1 MRDGPDDPG
10 MTANTAKKIIVPIDG
25 SEGALR
31 ALQVAVARRGDSG
44 AALHLLNVQPEI
56 ASGNVRM
63 FISKD
68 MIHHYCEEES
78 LSAMASAMKMLDGER
93 VPFVPVMR
101 VGHPFQVI
109 ADYADPATGDEIVM
123 GSRGMT
129 SVGNLML
136 GSVATKVIHAARVP
150 VTLVK

>member
-1 MRDGPDDPG
+1 
-10 MTANTAKKIIVPIDG
+10 MTSNTAKKIVVPIDG

-31 ALQVAVARRGDSG
+31 ALQVAVARRRDSG
-44 AALHLLNVQPEI
+44 AALHLINVQPEI

-63 FISKD
+63 FISKEL
-68 MIHHYCEEES
+68 INRYCEEES
-78 LSAMASAMKMLDGER
+78 QSAMASAIKMLEGKQ
-93 VPFVPVMR
+93 VPFVPVAR

-109 ADYADPATGDEIVM
+109 ADYADPASGDEIVM

-129 SVGNLML
+129 SVGNLVM

>member
-1 MRDGPDDPG
+1 M
-10 MTANTAKKIIVPIDG
+10 NTPNRRKIVVPVDG
-25 SEGALR
+25 SDNALR
-31 ALQVAVARRGDSG
+31 AVRVAIDRARATG
-44 AALHLLNVQPEI
+44 AALHLINVQPEI

-63 FISKD
+63 FISKEL
-68 MIHHYCEEES
+68 INRYCEEES
-78 LSAMASAMKMLDGER
+78 QSAMASAIKLLEGKQ
-93 VPFVPVMR
+93 VPFVPVAR

-109 ADYADPATGDEIVM
+109 ADYADPASGDEIVM

-129 SVGNLML
+129 SVGNLVM